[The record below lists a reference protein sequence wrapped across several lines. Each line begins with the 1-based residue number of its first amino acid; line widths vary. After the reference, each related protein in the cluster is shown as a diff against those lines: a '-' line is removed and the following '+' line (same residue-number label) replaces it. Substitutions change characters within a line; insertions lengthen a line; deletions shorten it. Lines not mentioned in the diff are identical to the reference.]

1 MRQPSQ
7 EVSVIPARGPDASII
22 AALQNTLLPDEP
34 WRARDIARL
43 LESPQALG
51 FLAVGRAY
59 GETMPLGFVLGRL
72 VLDEGEVLSI
82 GVLEGARRQGVARR
96 LLEAVLARA
105 RAAGARRLTLDVGT
119 DNLPAL
125 RLYEALGF
133 EQVGRRRDYYRR
145 GDGERIDGLILGL
158 NLS

>member
-1 MRQPSQ
+1 MRQPSR
-7 EVSVIPARGPDASII
+7 EVTVMPARGPDASIV
-22 AALQNTLLPDEP
+22 AGLQNEVLPDEP

-43 LESPQALG
+43 LESPGGIG

-72 VLDEGEVLSI
+72 VFDEGEVLSI
-82 GVLEGARRQGVARR
+82 GVLEAARRQGVARR
-96 LLEAVLARA
+96 LLEAVLAHA

-125 RLYEALGF
+125 RLYQALGF

-145 GDGERIDGLILGL
+145 RDGARIDGLVLAL
-158 NLS
+158 KLS